1 MEQGTPSFG
10 FHWLKLLSTRLPLA
24 LSNVLVWGGGSRFC
38 ILFDGDGVCLPLSP
52 LGTSS
57 NLSCLKLLCKSFSNA
72 SQARRELSRLK
83 AEARNKHAIAVIWA
97 YWLGSKVLE
106 MHIPSLPS
114 WNLQ

>member
-10 FHWLKLLSTRLPLA
+10 FHWLELLSTRLPLA

-38 ILFDGDGVCLPLSP
+38 LLFDGDGVCLPLSP

-57 NLSCLKLLCKSFSNA
+57 NLSCL
-72 SQARRELSRLK
+72 ELSRLK

>member
-1 MEQGTPSFG
+1 MEERGVYCTIEPKEERRQVG
-10 FHWLKLLSTRLPLA
+10 K
-24 LSNVLVWGGGSRFC
+24 
-38 ILFDGDGVCLPLSP
+38 LFDIIIIGAGVSGSAC
-52 LGTSS
+52 
-57 NLSCLKLLCKSFSNA
+57 A
-72 SQARRELSRLK
+72 RELSRLK